1 MQLIMIEIFCLEGR
15 STLKAYNFWT
25 NPSKSEVSKPN
36 GRSNPPLLELAEIS
50 GANLRENLLF
60 AILKSGFT

>member
-1 MQLIMIEIFCLEGR
+1 M
-15 STLKAYNFWT
+15 KAYNFWT

-60 AILKSGFT
+60 AIYKRGFT

>member
-1 MQLIMIEIFCLEGR
+1 MQLLLFEIFCPEGR

-60 AILKSGFT
+60 AFCQGGFM